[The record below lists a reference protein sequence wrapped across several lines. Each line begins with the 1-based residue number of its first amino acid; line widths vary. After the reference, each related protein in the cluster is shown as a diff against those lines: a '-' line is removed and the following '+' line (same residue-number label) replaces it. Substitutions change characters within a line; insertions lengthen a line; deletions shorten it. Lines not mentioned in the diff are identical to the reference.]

1 MPDSANP
8 WWGKWELSLRA
19 GVLSDFDLNATSHD
33 LVNADYLG
41 GLYSSFPV
49 GWSAFGCLFH
59 QSSRL
64 GDEFLLRA
72 HFQCVNLSYEGPD
85 LK

>member
-1 MPDSANP
+1 
-8 WWGKWELSLRA
+8 LSLRA
-19 GVLSDFDLNATSHD
+19 GVFSDFDLNATSHD

-49 GWSAFGCLFH
+49 GGWSAFGRLFH
-59 QSSRL
+59 QSFRL
-64 GDEFLLRA
+64 GDEFLLRT
-72 HFQCVNLSYEGPD
+72 HLQCVNLSYEGAD